1 MKQWTAHTFV
11 LHMKVESTQHPIY
24 RTLFQI
30 FIAMGSNY
38 MDLAKIWKG
47 SHKGGGN
54 SLPCEGEG
62 WGGVLR

>member
-62 WGGVLR
+62 WG